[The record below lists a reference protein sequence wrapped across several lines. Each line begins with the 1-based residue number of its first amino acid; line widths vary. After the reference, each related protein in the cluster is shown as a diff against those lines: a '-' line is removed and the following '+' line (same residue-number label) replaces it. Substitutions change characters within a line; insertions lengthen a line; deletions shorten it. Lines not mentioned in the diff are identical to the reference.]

1 MSNTRTEIESS
12 QSGANSAQAL
22 LVAHIE
28 LLQDGEPH
36 SLGSKFFSGSL
47 RFTPTH
53 DPSRLT
59 NLSFLD
65 DWGKEPDASDA
76 PFRQGTS
83 ASVLLNAA
91 FVKVPV
97 ASSEDHDHRLVGFV
111 IPISSGSLDE
121 CLQTSLRSTAASPP
135 AHRMRRVTRT
145 SRAVEASSTFP
156 RTLRAPSDPT
166 RSPCVGIDTSYSCA
180 PIASAGRCRN
190 LVCRWWSRFWSVHR
204 LIRTDR
210 LVPPRLSLSVTK
222 GVKPG
227 QRGDCDD
234 RAADATSTGYDT
246 VETLSSKRRGMHT

>member
-91 FVKVPV
+91 FVKVRGVLRGSRPPPGGLC
-97 ASSEDHDHRLVGFV
+97 D
-111 IPISSGSLDE
+111 PNQQWQSG
-121 CLQTSLRSTAASPP
+121 
-135 AHRMRRVTRT
+135 
-145 SRAVEASSTFP
+145 
-156 RTLRAPSDPT
+156 
-166 RSPCVGIDTSYSCA
+166 
-180 PIASAGRCRN
+180 
-190 LVCRWWSRFWSVHR
+190 
-204 LIRTDR
+204 
-210 LVPPRLSLSVTK
+210 
-222 GVKPG
+222 
-227 QRGDCDD
+227 
-234 RAADATSTGYDT
+234 
-246 VETLSSKRRGMHT
+246 

>member
-121 CLQTSLRSTAASPP
+121 CLQTSLRSVIVLSMNSERGYCSELWINCRITAGAPD
-135 AHRMRRVTRT
+135 
-145 SRAVEASSTFP
+145 EAGDTHFSGGG
-156 RTLRAPSDPT
+156 
-166 RSPCVGIDTSYSCA
+166 GILHLPED
-180 PIASAGRCRN
+180 IASAIGSDSIPLCWYRHVLLMRP
-190 LVCRWWSRFWSVHR
+190 
-204 LIRTDR
+204 D
-210 LVPPRLSLSVTK
+210 SLSGEMPQPSLPLVVTFLERPQVNSD
-222 GVKPG
+222 GSVG
-227 QRGDCDD
+227 
-234 RAADATSTGYDT
+234 ASASIS
-246 VETLSSKRRGMHT
+246 LSHERSEAGSEGRLR